1 MVTEPEM
8 IKCAV
13 VILNWNGLEWL
24 RKFLG
29 TVVKYSS
36 GPDTAIYVADNG
48 STDGSAKWVR
58 ENFREVKLILMEK
71 NNGFAGGYNIAL
83 DQINAVY
90 YILLNSDVEIT
101 QHWLDPLISF
111 MDSNRDVAACQ
122 PKIKS
127 YYRRDSFEY
136 AGAAGGFIDKFGY
149 TFCRGRIFDKV
160 EKDDGQYDDQTDIFW
175 ASGACMAVRADAWK
189 KCLGFDNDF
198 FAHMEEVDLC
208 WRFHKSGYRVVYIPG
223 SVVYHVGGGMLPY
236 DSSFK
241 TYLNFR
247 NNLFMLYKN
256 LGDEELKSILFIRRI
271 LDGIAGIFF
280 LLKGQGSA
288 IKAILKAH
296 SDYRKSLELLNS
308 KREILKNTCN
318 AGCSELILN
327 KSIIYRFYIK
337 GKKTFKSMIV

>member
-1 MVTEPEM
+1 MVTESEM

-29 TVVKYSS
+29 TVIKYSS
-36 GPDTAIYVADNG
+36 GQDTMVYVADNG
-48 STDGSAKWVR
+48 SSDGSVEWIR
-58 ENFREVKLILMEK
+58 ENFGGVKLILMEK

-90 YILLNSDVEIT
+90 YILLNSDVEVT
-101 QHWLDPLISF
+101 QGWLDPLISF
-111 MDSNRDVAACQ
+111 MDSNRDIAACQ

-127 YYRRDSFEY
+127 YYSRDSFEY

-149 TFCRGRIFDKV
+149 TFCRGRIFDEV
-160 EKDDGQYDDQTDIFW
+160 EKDEGQYDDQTDIFW
-175 ASGACMAVRADAWK
+175 ASGACMAVRAEAWK

-208 WRFHKSGYRVVYIPG
+208 WRFHRSGYRVVYIPG

-236 DSSFK
+236 DSAFK

-256 LGDEELKSILFIRRI
+256 LEDEKLKFTLIIRRI
-271 LDGIAGIFF
+271 LDGIAAFFF

-288 IKAILKAH
+288 LKAILKAH
-296 SDYRKSLELLNS
+296 SDYRKSLKNLNS
-308 KREILKNTCN
+308 KRDLMKNRCN
-318 AGCSELILN
+318 ADCSLLILN
-327 KSIIYRFYIK
+327 KSIVYGFYLQR
-337 GKKTFKSMIV
+337 KKTFKAMKV